1 MGKEHKAWSGEQRE
15 GGVGGKKAGASGTFL
30 QEKNPVFM
38 PRFFFFAFFASLRGK
53 RFLVFPPFCLFARSP
68 FPPVQL
74 SSALHLPPSPQ
85 EMHVKVANLLS
96 SLPPIIDQNLV
107 A

>member
-1 MGKEHKAWSGEQRE
+1 MERSGEERE
-15 GGVGGKKAGASGTFL
+15 GCAGEQEGRGERYVSVRKKFL
-30 QEKNPVFM
+30 VFM
-38 PRFFFFAFFASLRGK
+38 LRFFFFAFFASLREK